1 MRALLIILLFPF
13 FASSQVVDTCF
24 TADQIQDIS
33 YTLDS
38 LYQLND
44 INDSIIAHQTKLI
57 GQQDHLINLDSLQ
70 LDYKTKQVALLQDNI
85 SLYVEREK
93 QFKPKWYDHKSIWY
107 GLGIAT
113 SILIFEIVK

>member
-1 MRALLIILLFPF
+1 
-13 FASSQVVDTCF
+13 
-24 TADQIQDIS
+24 
-33 YTLDS
+33 
-38 LYQLND
+38 
-44 INDSIIAHQTKLI
+44 
-57 GQQDHLINLDSLQ
+57 LQ

-93 QFKPKWYDHKSIWY
+93 QFKPKWYNAKSIWY

>member
-1 MRALLIILLFPF
+1 MRILLLILLFPF
-13 FASSQVVDTCF
+13 LATSQIVDTCF
-24 TADQIQDIS
+24 TAEQIQDIS

-38 LYQLND
+38 LYQLNS

-57 GQQDHLINLDSLQ
+57 SQQDHLINLDSLQ

-93 QFKPKWYDHKSIWY
+93 QFKPKWYEAKSIWY
-107 GLGIAT
+107 GLGLAT
-113 SILIFEIVK
+113 SILIFEIIK